1 MPHSFPD
8 RRFFGVVDPDP
19 TWSLGGGLGFTAL
32 VVSNEFDTSA
42 ILNSVGPLF
51 SWTFPN
57 RKVARARI
65 DKAGASARAA
75 LAGFDGAVLDALR
88 EAESALT
95 LYARHIEQN
104 DRLRIARD
112 ENRPAA
118 PLQNQQT
125 RRAAC
130 RERRGTS
137 LSNSG
142 VGVHLKKKITT
153 P

>member
-1 MPHSFPD
+1 MPFSD
-8 RRFFGVVDPDP
+8 
-19 TWSLGGGLGFTAL
+19 WSSYGCSSDL
-32 VVSNEFDTSA
+32 
-42 ILNSVGPLF
+42 SVGPLI

-112 ENRPAA
+112 ENRRAA
-118 PLQNQQT
+118 QLQNQLARGGT
-125 RRAAC
+125 VSHLEALDVERTLAAEIGRA
-130 RERRGTS
+130 
-137 LSNSG
+137 SG
-142 VGVHLKKKITT
+142 GDRVCQSV
-153 P
+153 